1 MPEDLLS
8 LFTALRHLPAF
19 ESLTDAEVVQI
30 AQAAQVVPL
39 SKDENLS
46 IPDTLQAPFYMVIS
60 GRAVLKVAQSRGENK
75 ERLLKAG
82 DFCGADYTLFGYI
95 LPQSVSAQTPVDFLY
110 LDSALLA
117 QLMTEIPGFK
127 EGLRKADYMSRLA
140 QNKHFRWVGEDEI
153 IHLISRKH
161 LAYLWVALS
170 LPALVI
176 LIAIMFFVG
185 SSLTTTAS
193 FKYAMEWI
201 GFLILFVGIVW
212 AIWRGIDWGNDYYII
227 TDLRAVW
234 LETVIGLYDSRQ
246 EVPLAMV
253 QSSVINT
260 PFLGRI
266 LGYGNVVAQAYLGK
280 VTFHQVD
287 QPYQVKDMLDKWH
300 KMVSVRVQKQDTEAM
315 EKVIRRKIDPPPE
328 TLPQTQPAPPPAV
341 LPEQA
346 ALKPRKKRA
355 IFSERLEDGDVITYR
370 KHIYVLFTKT
380 WLQLLLG
387 LGVLVMTYLL
397 IQAGLA
403 DKVSPTVEVISLIVL
418 FLAGIGV
425 FLSWIYHYIDW
436 RNDIYQI
443 TSDKLVDSMKKPLG
457 DEVTKSA
464 PLANIQSLD
473 YTREGIIGVLLNF
486 GNVIVNVGTD
496 KLIFVGIHDPAR
508 VQADIFN
515 RMYLTQ
521 RKKQLAEAAKQWDQV
536 SDWLAA
542 YHRQAEDL
550 RKTQNKDKTV

>member
-8 LFTALRHLPAF
+8 LYTALRHLPAL

-30 AQAAQVVPL
+30 AQGAQVVFL
-39 SKDENLS
+39 SKGENLP
-46 IPDTLQAPFYMVIS
+46 IPDNLQAPFYMVIS
-60 GRAVLKVAQSRGENK
+60 GQAILQVPQSRGENK

-95 LPQSVSAQTPVDFLY
+95 LPQSITAQTPADLLY
-110 LDSALLA
+110 LDSAVLA

-127 EGLRKADYMSRLA
+127 EGLRKVDYMSRLA

-161 LAYLWVALS
+161 RAYLWVALT
-170 LPALVI
+170 LPAMVI
-176 LIAIMFFVG
+176 LLAFLFFIG

-212 AIWRGIDWGNDYYII
+212 AVWRGIDWSNDYYII

-280 VTFHQVD
+280 VTFRQVD
-287 QPYQVKDMLDKWH
+287 RPYQVKAMLDKWQ
-300 KMVSVRVQKQDTEAM
+300 KMVSARVQKQDTEAM

-328 TLPQTQPAPPPAV
+328 TLPQTQPAPPPEPQ
-341 LPEQA
+341 PEQA
-346 ALKPRKKRA
+346 APKPRKKRTL
-355 IFSERLEDGDVITYR
+355 FSERLEDGDVITYR

-387 LGVLVMTYLL
+387 IGVLFMIYLL

-403 DKVSPTVEVISLIVL
+403 GKVSPTVEVILLILL

-425 FLSWIYHYIDW
+425 FLSWLYHYIDW

-550 RKTQNKDKTV
+550 RKTKNSDKTV